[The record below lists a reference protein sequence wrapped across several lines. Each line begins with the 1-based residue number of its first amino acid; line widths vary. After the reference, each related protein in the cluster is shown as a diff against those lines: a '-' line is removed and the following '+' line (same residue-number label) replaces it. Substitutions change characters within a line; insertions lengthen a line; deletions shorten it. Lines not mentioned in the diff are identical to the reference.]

1 VAVGVVCGV
10 CLSSVGF
17 GVVSGII
24 VAGVAGVFGVDLDE
38 FGAGVEGALLP
49 PTLFFGA
56 GRSEYKLNIQAFP
69 LLLPVLFVAR
79 DKGILPRTLQK
90 ATKAERRRGDEQV
103 WLVGAWRWYDSF
115 SPCLYAD

>member
-1 VAVGVVCGV
+1 MAVGVVCGV

-38 FGAGVEGALLP
+38 LGAGIEGALLP

-56 GRSEYKLNIQAFP
+56 GRSEYKLNIQAF
-69 LLLPVLFVAR
+69 LDFFL
-79 DKGILPRTLQK
+79 
-90 ATKAERRRGDEQV
+90 
-103 WLVGAWRWYDSF
+103 SF
-115 SPCLYAD
+115 L